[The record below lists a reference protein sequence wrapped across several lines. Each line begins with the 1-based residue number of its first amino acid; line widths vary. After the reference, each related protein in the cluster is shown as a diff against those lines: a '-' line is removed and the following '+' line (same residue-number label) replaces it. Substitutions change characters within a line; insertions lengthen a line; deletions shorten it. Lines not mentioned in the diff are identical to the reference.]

1 MEGRKHKENLSGDP
15 VPRSGV
21 GGAFLARPAGGRR
34 ELRGILG
41 RTPLAPGEEL
51 SARKRQEGDTGCV
64 FALEPIK
71 IKDLNVGKRLKK
83 EKERGKKEEG

>member
-1 MEGRKHKENLSGDP
+1 M
-15 VPRSGV
+15 
-21 GGAFLARPAGGRR
+21 ARPAGGRR

-51 SARKRQEGDTGCV
+51 SARKRQEGDTGGGVGV

-71 IKDLNVGKRLKK
+71 IKGLNVGKRL
-83 EKERGKKEEG
+83 